1 MSSGRAKRPGTPT
14 RRWFRLSCPP
24 LWKAARC
31 PSTGTANRTRDF
43 TFVGTVAAVIEDAVL
58 RKLSDPAPVNL
69 AFGTRTNLLSL
80 IGLLEDVLGTEL
92 EVAHLEPRAA
102 DVRDSQADATKLLT
116 LFPEVM
122 AVDLRDGL
130 RQTVEWFRSATEPH

>member
-1 MSSGRAKRPGTPT
+1 M
-14 RRWFRLSCPP
+14 
-24 LWKAARC
+24 
-31 PSTGTANRTRDF
+31 
-43 TFVGTVAAVIEDAVL
+43 GTVAAVIEDAVL